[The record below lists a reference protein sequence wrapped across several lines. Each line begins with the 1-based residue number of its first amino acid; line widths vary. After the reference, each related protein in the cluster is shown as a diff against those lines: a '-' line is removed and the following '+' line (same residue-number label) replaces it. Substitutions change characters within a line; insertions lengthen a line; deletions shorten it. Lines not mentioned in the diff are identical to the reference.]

1 MARQDGRGGR
11 RGVLA
16 AGTPLPRWSQHS
28 PATARTADHRAALSP
43 ATVSALRSRADELST
58 TLDALALGAYAKV
71 LAALTGDGDVTTG
84 YLPHGAAEP
93 SPCRITVTDGPWT
106 ALLARAA
113 DAASDAVR
121 HRPAGPV
128 RFDTV
133 FLAGR
138 AAGESPLPEGTVL
151 TVALTERRAADG
163 QDDGL
168 ELVLT
173 HRTEAVDEAQAG
185 RIAGYL
191 RGALDTIGRAP
202 ETDHTDWQPVSEEEA
217 AFQRDE
223 LAGPY
228 RELPD
233 RRFHELFEEQARL
246 RPSDVAAVH
255 GEASLTYDELNRLA
269 NRTARALRAR
279 GVRDET
285 AVAVVMERT
294 LDWLVAV
301 LAVFKA
307 GGVYL
312 PVEPQLPA
320 DRIAYMLARADCAL
334 ALTER
339 AGAAR
344 PAGLEGALRGS
355 AGTAAVALDTL
366 LAEEWPDTDPGVPV
380 AAGQG
385 AYIYFT
391 SGSTGMPKG
400 VLCEHAGF
408 VNHLLAKIDDLGIT
422 EGRVVAQTAPQCFDI
437 SLWQLVA
444 ALAVGGRTL
453 IIGQDAVLD
462 VARFAETV
470 DRERVEVLQV
480 VPSYLEVL
488 LTELDANPRALPAL
502 RCVSVTGEALKREL
516 AERWFAAFPDV
527 ALVNAYGLTE
537 TSDDTNHEVMRRPP
551 QGASVP
557 LGRPIGNVRVY
568 LVDERLRQV
577 PLGAPG
583 EIVFSGVCVGRGYV
597 GDEERTRAAF
607 LPDPYRPG
615 NRLYRSG
622 DFGRWLPDGRLEF
635 SGRRDA
641 QVKIRGF
648 RIEIGEVENRLLE
661 VAGVRDSAV
670 VVVGEGENRQLVAF
684 CTGPAS
690 PGDVLAALHE
700 TLPDYMVPQRL
711 EHLTALP
718 LTPNGKTDRKALTR
732 IAAETGSPD
741 PGTAPPLTA
750 TERDLARLWTEVLK
764 IPADRIGR
772 DTDFFAAGGTSLTML
787 RLAVALDGLVPPAEL
802 KRTPVLADLATLLDR
817 RRTTPPR
824 TDSRKAAE

>member
-1 MARQDGRGGR
+1 MARQEGRGGR

-16 AGTPLPRWSQHS
+16 AGTPLPGWSRQT
-28 PATARTADHRAALSP
+28 PATAGTAGRRAALSP
-43 ATVSALRSRADELST
+43 ATASALRGRAGELSLS
-58 TLDALALGAYAKV
+58 LDALALGAYARV

-84 YLPHGAAEP
+84 YLPDGAADP
-93 SPCRITVTDGPWT
+93 LPCRIAVPDAPWT

-113 DAASDAVR
+113 DAAADAVR
-121 HRPAGPV
+121 QPPAEPV
-128 RFDTV
+128 AFHTV
-133 FLAGR
+133 YAAGR
-138 AAGESPLPEGTVL
+138 TPREPGLPEGTVL
-151 TVALTERRAADG
+151 AVALTAG
-163 QDDGL
+163 PDDGL
-168 ELVLT
+168 ELALT
-173 HRTEAVDEAQAG
+173 HRTDALDEEQAG

-191 RGALDTIGRAP
+191 LGALDTIARTP
-202 ETDHTDWQPVSEEEA
+202 EADHTDWHPVSDEEA
-217 AFQRDE
+217 ARQRE
-223 LAGPY
+223 EFAGPR

-233 RRFHELFEEQARL
+233 RRVHELFEEQARL

-255 GEASLTYDELNRLA
+255 RDASLTYGELNRLA
-269 NRTARALRAR
+269 NRAAHALRAR
-279 GVRDET
+279 GIRDEST
-285 AVAVVMERT
+285 VAVVMERH

-301 LAVFKA
+301 LAIFKA
-307 GGVYL
+307 GGVYV

-320 DRIAYMLARADCAL
+320 DRVAYMMEKADCVL
-334 ALTER
+334 ALTDR
-339 AGAAR
+339 TAQG
-344 PAGLEGALRGS
+344 P
-355 AGTAAVALDTL
+355 AGTATETLDAL
-366 LAEEWPDTDPGVPV
+366 LAEDRPDTDPGLPV

-391 SGSTGMPKG
+391 SGSTGLPKG
-400 VLCEHAGF
+400 VLCEHEGF
-408 VNHLLAKIDDLGIT
+408 LNHLLAKIEDLDVT

-453 IIGQDAVLD
+453 IIGQDEILD
-462 VARFAETV
+462 VARFARTV
-470 DRERVEVLQV
+470 DEGRVEVLQV

-488 LTELDANPRALPAL
+488 LTELDANPRALSAL
-502 RCVSVTGEALKREL
+502 RHVSVTGEALKREL
-516 AERWFAAFPDV
+516 AERWFAAFPDI

-551 QGASVP
+551 EGTSVP
-557 LGRPIGNVRVY
+557 LGRPVRNVHVY

-607 LPDPYRPG
+607 LADPHRPG

-622 DFGRWLPDGRLEF
+622 DFGRWQPDGRLEF
-635 SGRRDA
+635 LGRRDA

-670 VVVGEGENRQLVAF
+670 VVTGEGENRQLAAF
-684 CTGPAS
+684 FTGPAA
-690 PGDVLAALHE
+690 PADILAALHG

-711 EHLTALP
+711 DHLPALP

-732 IAAETGSPD
+732 LAAGSGD
-741 PGTAPPLTA
+741 GEHRAAPPLTA

-764 IPADRIGR
+764 VPAGRIGR
-772 DTDFFAAGGTSLTML
+772 DTDFFAVGGTSLTML

-817 RRTTPPR
+817 RRTTPTP
-824 TDSRKAAE
+824 TPTSSPSESRKAAR